1 MMGNAHSGRAL
12 ELDAVIQFVGRVYL
26 FLVYYMK
33 YGYGRFSLE
42 AENSL

>member
-1 MMGNAHSGRAL
+1 MLIRVAHWM
-12 ELDAVIQFVGRVYL
+12 LDAVIQFVGRVYL

-42 AENSL
+42 AESSL